1 MSAQADALE
10 RLRRVQEIL
19 ETLKERDAEFSERL
33 IRHEYESAEA
43 RSALAARITEMSQ
56 KAETPAAVP
65 EPPRGLWSEVVSTRH
80 GQLLVFS
87 IAVALLAWSGVPI
100 KRWVS
105 SVSIPAVQGDG
116 ADDSE
121 AEHGKP

>member
-19 ETLKERDAEFSERL
+19 ETLRERDAEFSERL

-43 RSALAARITEMSQ
+43 RSALATRITEMTQ
-56 KAETPAAVP
+56 KAEAPAAP
-65 EPPRGLWSEVVSTRH
+65 EHPRGLWSEVVSTRH
-80 GQLLVFS
+80 GQFLVIS
-87 IAVALLAWSGVPI
+87 IAVALLAWAGVPV
-100 KRWVS
+100 KRWAS
-105 SVSIPAVQGDG
+105 SVAIPAVQGDG

-121 AEHGKP
+121 AEHGSP

>member
-43 RSALAARITEMSQ
+43 RSALAARITEMTQ
-56 KAETPAAVP
+56 RPEAPALP
-65 EPPRGLWSEVVSTRH
+65 EHPRGLWSEVVSTRH

-121 AEHGKP
+121 AEHGSP